1 MANGQPSLGQ
11 RVHTWATNH
20 LAQQVGDGECFALA
34 DQALRASGARSAADY
49 GEVTADANYR
59 WGNAVQLVDVQPGD
73 VLQFRDYS
81 VTIEVTVTSTKTF
94 NDGSTE
100 ETENTTTETYERPH
114 HTAIVS
120 AKLSGGRLRVL
131 EQNAP
136 PRGSSTPQRVVRS
149 NEIHTTGSTSTQ
161 TAVRTDALGFL
172 SYALGLVSSTH
183 PTVRQEGDGTV
194 WEETTTTIAVTGT
207 IWAYRPQPR

>member
-11 RVHTWATNH
+11 RVHTWATNR

-49 GEVTADANYR
+49 GEVTADADYV

-94 NDGSTE
+94 HDGSTE
-100 ETENTTTETYERPH
+100 ETEETRSETYGRPH

-149 NEIHTTGSTSTQ
+149 NEIHTTGSSSTQ
-161 TAVRTDALGFL
+161 T
-172 SYALGLVSSTH
+172 S
-183 PTVRQEGDGTV
+183 VRQESDGTV
-194 WEETTTTIAVTGT
+194 RVETTTTITVSGT
-207 IWAYRPQPR
+207 IRAYRPQAR

>member
-11 RVHTWATNH
+11 KVHTWATNH

-49 GEVTADANYR
+49 GEVTADADYR

-81 VTIEVTVTSTKTF
+81 VSIEVTVTSTKTF

-100 ETENTTTETYERPH
+100 ETEQTNTETYGRPH

-120 AKLSGGRLRVL
+120 ARLSGGRLRVL

-149 NEIHTTGSTSTQ
+149 NEIHTTGSSSTQ
-161 TAVRTDALGFL
+161 T
-172 SYALGLVSSTH
+172 S
-183 PTVRQEGDGTV
+183 VRQESDGTV
-194 WEETTTTIAVTGT
+194 RVETTTTITVSGT
-207 IWAYRPQPR
+207 IRAYRPQPR

>member
-1 MANGQPSLGQ
+1 MADPPSLGQ
-11 RVHTWATNH
+11 RVLNFATNH
-20 LAQQVGDGECFALA
+20 AGQQVGSGECFDLA
-34 DQALRASGARSAADY
+34 DQALRGAGAKSAADY
-49 GEVTADANYR
+49 GEVTADADYQ
-59 WGNAVQLVDVQPGD
+59 WGNAVQLVDVQAGD

-81 VTIEVTVTSTKTF
+81 VTIEVVVTRTKTF
-94 NDGSTE
+94 RDGSTE
-100 ETENTTTETYERPH
+100 ETEQTTTETYGRPH

-120 AKLSGGRLRVL
+120 SRLGGGRLRVN

-161 TAVRTDALGFL
+161 TAVR
-172 SYALGLVSSTH
+172 
-183 PTVRQEGDGTV
+183 QESDGTV
-194 WEETTTTIAVTGT
+194 REETTTTITVSGT

>member
-20 LAQQVGDGECFALA
+20 LAQQVGNGECFALA

-49 GEVTADANYR
+49 GEVTADADYV
-59 WGNAVQLVDVQPGD
+59 WGSAVQLADVQPGD
-73 VLQFRDYS
+73 VLQFRDYE
-81 VTIEVTVTSTKTF
+81 VTIEVTVTRTKTF
-94 NDGSTE
+94 LDGSTE
-100 ETENTTTETYERPH
+100 ESEDTTTETYTRPH

-120 AKLSGGRLRVL
+120 AKLSGGQLRVL

-136 PRGSSTPQRVVRS
+136 PRGSTTPQRVVRR
-149 NEIHTTGSTSTQ
+149 NELHTTGSSSTQ
-161 TAVRTDALGFL
+161 T
-172 SYALGLVSSTH
+172 S
-183 PTVRQEGDGTV
+183 VRQESDGTV
-194 WEETTTTIAVTGT
+194 RIETTTTITVTGT